1 MSLSVTPHCLGNG
14 HDLRL
19 NAAGQWA
26 CDACG
31 YVVDGDPCPPAGASA
46 EVNEAAVSVAAPA
59 ASGQSAGIPI
69 ELISVPGRKA
79 RYALSRERVKAHR
92 QSHARLDVTV
102 KPETKASI
110 DSIARELG
118 FSANEVVRELLAF
131 ALTNRNWKQV
141 GLVGRGAL

>member
-1 MSLSVTPHCLGNG
+1 MSLSFTPHCLGNG

-59 ASGQSAGIPI
+59 ASGQSAGIP
-69 ELISVPGRKA
+69 SVK
-79 RYALSRERVKAHR
+79 
-92 QSHARLDVTV
+92 
-102 KPETKASI
+102 
-110 DSIARELG
+110 
-118 FSANEVVRELLAF
+118 FSQFVREWAGWACTLRTGEVGYGRSKAA
-131 ALTNRNWKQV
+131 ALRMARWERRFP
-141 GLVGRGAL
+141 GFG